1 VDTVRIAVSPSSI
14 GFSAA
19 TATLNSWCKMPCMN
33 SVWFRAAAV
42 GASALLLTAAY
53 KRAEP
58 SSVMADAANAF
69 LNSLW
74 PDQKAK
80 ASYAFDDDERL
91 SWHFVPTGANYK
103 PGDRELRKGMPLGAM
118 QPFQRE
124 LATALIAAGLSQQGV
139 IKAQQ
144 IMSLEQVL
152 LILEGSNPVNR
163 RDPDNYFI
171 TIFGKPAARGTWGY
185 RIEGHHLAQNYT
197 IVDGKVSDSPSFFGS
212 NPAEVR
218 IGPRKGLRVLAL
230 EDDYGYD
237 VMESLDK
244 GQQDVA
250 VVDKTALKDIIT
262 GASRKAALNG
272 APNGLSAAKMTDAQY
287 DKLMTLVDLY
297 ASNVP
302 QAMADRR
309 MELARKQSKEATFFA
324 WTGEVKRGALHY
336 YRVQTPAFLIEMD
349 CTQDQG
355 NHIHSVWRDYENDFG
370 LDMLKAHYMASHQ

>member
-1 VDTVRIAVSPSSI
+1 MRP
-14 GFSAA
+14 
-19 TATLNSWCKMPCMN
+19 
-33 SVWFRAAAV
+33 VWFRTAALGLA
-42 GASALLLTAAY
+42 ALLLIAAY

-80 ASYAFDDDERL
+80 VSYAFDDDERL

-103 PGDRELRKGMPLGAM
+103 PGDRELRKGMPLRAM

-124 LATALIAAGLSQQGV
+124 LATALLAARLSQQGV
-139 IKAQQ
+139 IKAQS

-152 LILEGSNPVNR
+152 LILEGAKPVNR

-171 TIFGKPAARGTWGY
+171 TIFGTPSAKGTWAY

-237 VMESLDK
+237 MIESLDTT
-244 GQQDVA
+244 QQNVA
-250 VVDKTALKDIIT
+250 VVEQDCAERHHHWRLPQGCPQWRPERPLRCQDDRRAVRQADDHRRAIRFKRAAAYGGKAPGT
-262 GASRKAALNG
+262 GAEAAEGCHL
-272 APNGLSAAKMTDAQY
+272 LR
-287 DKLMTLVDLY
+287 L
-297 ASNVP
+297 
-302 QAMADRR
+302 DRR
-309 MELARKQSKEATFFA
+309 S
-324 WTGEVKRGALHY
+324 
-336 YRVQTPAFLIEMD
+336 
-349 CTQDQG
+349 
-355 NHIHSVWRDYENDFG
+355 
-370 LDMLKAHYMASHQ
+370 

>member
-1 VDTVRIAVSPSSI
+1 MSSM
-14 GFSAA
+14 
-19 TATLNSWCKMPCMN
+19 K

-42 GASALLLTAAY
+42 GVAALLLTAAY

-80 ASYAFDDDERL
+80 VSYAFDDDERL
-91 SWHFVPTGANYK
+91 SWHFVRTGANYK

-124 LATALIAAGLSQQGV
+124 LATALLAAGLSQQGV
-139 IKAQQ
+139 IKAQS

-152 LILEGSNPVNR
+152 LILEGAKPVNR

-171 TIFGKPAARGTWGY
+171 TIFGTPSAKGTWGY

-197 IVDGKVSDSPSFFGS
+197 IVDGKVSDSPSFFGT

-237 VMESLDK
+237 MIESLDNA
-244 GQQDVA
+244 QQSVVVVA
-250 VVDKTALKDIIT
+250 KTPLKDIIS
-262 GASRKAALNG
+262 GASRKAARTRV
-272 APNGLSAAKMTDAQY
+272 P
-287 DKLMTLVDLY
+287 
-297 ASNVP
+297 NVP
-302 QAMADRR
+302 SAP
-309 MELARKQSKEATFFA
+309 T
-324 WTGEVKRGALHY
+324 V
-336 YRVQTPAFLIEMD
+336 PA
-349 CTQDQG
+349 
-355 NHIHSVWRDYENDFG
+355 
-370 LDMLKAHYMASHQ
+370 

>member
-1 VDTVRIAVSPSSI
+1 M
-14 GFSAA
+14 
-19 TATLNSWCKMPCMN
+19 K
-33 SVWFRAAAV
+33 SVWFRAASLAV
-42 GASALLLTAAY
+42 AALLLIAAY

-103 PGDRELRKGMPLGAM
+103 QGERELRKGMPFGAM

-124 LATALIAAGLSQQGV
+124 LATALLAAGLSQQGV
-139 IKAQQ
+139 IKAQS

-152 LILEGSNPVNR
+152 LILEGAKPANR

-171 TIFGKPAARGTWGY
+171 TIFGTPSAKGTWGY
-185 RIEGHHLAQNYT
+185 RVEGHHLAQNYT
-197 IVDGKVSDSPSFFGS
+197 IVDGQVSDSPSFFGS

-237 VMESLDK
+237 MIESLDK
-244 GQQDVA
+244 AQQDVA
-250 VVDKTALKDIIT
+250 VVDKEALKDIIT
-262 GASRKAALNG
+262 GESRKAALNG
-272 APNGLSAAKMTDAQY
+272 APNGLSAAKMTAAQY
-287 DKLMTLVDLY
+287 DKLMTIVELY

-302 QAMADRR
+302 EAMAQKR
-309 MELARKQSKEATFFA
+309 MELGRKQPKESAFFA
-324 WTGEVKRGALHY
+324 WTGPTQRGVLHY
-336 YRVQTPAFLIEMD
+336 YR
-349 CTQDQG
+349 
-355 NHIHSVWRDYENDFG
+355 
-370 LDMLKAHYMASHQ
+370 

>member
-1 VDTVRIAVSPSSI
+1 
-14 GFSAA
+14 
-19 TATLNSWCKMPCMN
+19 
-33 SVWFRAAAV
+33 
-42 GASALLLTAAY
+42 
-53 KRAEP
+53 
-58 SSVMADAANAF
+58 MADAANAF

-124 LATALIAAGLSQQGV
+124 LATALLAAGLSQQGV
-139 IKAQQ
+139 IKAQS

-152 LILEGSNPVNR
+152 LILEGAKPANR

-171 TIFGKPAARGTWGY
+171 TIFGTPSAKGTWGY

-237 VMESLDK
+237 MIESLDK
-244 GQQDVA
+244 AQQDVA
-250 VVDKTALKDIIT
+250 VVDKTALKDIIS

-272 APNGLSAAKMTDAQY
+272 ART
-287 DKLMTLVDLY
+287 
-297 ASNVP
+297 ASP
-302 QAMADRR
+302 
-309 MELARKQSKEATFFA
+309 LP
-324 WTGEVKRGALHY
+324 G
-336 YRVQTPAFLIEMD
+336 
-349 CTQDQG
+349 
-355 NHIHSVWRDYENDFG
+355 
-370 LDMLKAHYMASHQ
+370 

>member
-1 VDTVRIAVSPSSI
+1 MKSI
-14 GFSAA
+14 
-19 TATLNSWCKMPCMN
+19 
-33 SVWFRAAAV
+33 WFRAAAV
-42 GASALLLTAAY
+42 GVAALLLTAAY

-80 ASYAFDDDERL
+80 VSYAFEDDERL

-124 LATALIAAGLSQQGV
+124 LATALLAAGLSQQGV
-139 IKAQQ
+139 IKAQS

-152 LILEGSNPVNR
+152 LILEGSKPVNR
-163 RDPDNYFI
+163 RDSDNYFI
-171 TIFGKPAARGTWGY
+171 TIFGTPSVKGTWGY

-197 IVDGKVSDSPSFFGS
+197 IVDGQVSDSPSFFGS

-218 IGPRKGLRVLAL
+218 IGPRKGFRVLAL

-237 VMESLDK
+237 MIESLDK
-244 GQQDVA
+244 AQQDVA

-272 APNGLSAAKMTDAQY
+272 APNGLSAAKMTAAQY
-287 DKLMTLVDLY
+287 DKLMTIVELY

-302 QAMADRR
+302 QAMAERR
-309 MELARKQSKEATFFA
+309 MELARKQPKDATFFA
-324 WTGEVKRGALHY
+324 WTGALERGGLHY
-336 YRVQTPAFLIEMD
+336 YRIQTPGFLIEMD

-370 LDMLKAHYMASHQ
+370 LDLLKAHYSASHQ

>member
-1 VDTVRIAVSPSSI
+1 
-14 GFSAA
+14 
-19 TATLNSWCKMPCMN
+19 
-33 SVWFRAAAV
+33 
-42 GASALLLTAAY
+42 
-53 KRAEP
+53 
-58 SSVMADAANAF
+58 MADAANAF

-80 ASYAFDDDERL
+80 VSYAFDDDERL

-124 LATALIAAGLSQQGV
+124 LATALLAAGLSQQGV
-139 IKAQQ
+139 IKAQS

-152 LILEGSNPVNR
+152 LILEGAKPVNR

-171 TIFGKPAARGTWGY
+171 TIFGTPSAKGTWGY

-197 IVDGKVSDSPSFFGS
+197 IIDGKVSDSPSFFGS

-237 VMESLDK
+237 MIESLDK
-244 GQQDVA
+244 TQQDVA

-272 APNGLSAAKMTDAQY
+272 APNGLSAAKMTAPQY
-287 DKLMTLVDLY
+287 DKLMTIVELY

-302 QAMADRR
+302 QLLAEKRLN
-309 MELARKQSKEATFFA
+309 LARKQPKDATFFA
-324 WTGEVKRGALHY
+324 WTGALERGGLH
-336 YRVQTPAFLIEMD
+336 
-349 CTQDQG
+349 
-355 NHIHSVWRDYENDFG
+355 
-370 LDMLKAHYMASHQ
+370 

>member
-1 VDTVRIAVSPSSI
+1 MK
-14 GFSAA
+14 SA
-19 TATLNSWCKMPCMN
+19 WI
-33 SVWFRAAAV
+33 RAAAV
-42 GASALLLTAAY
+42 GTAGLLLIAAN

-58 SSVMADAANAF
+58 ASVMADAANAF

-103 PGDRELRKGMPLGAM
+103 AGDRELRKGMPLGAM

-124 LATALIAAGLSQQGV
+124 LATALLAAGLSQQGV
-139 IKAQQ
+139 IKAQS

-152 LILEGSNPVNR
+152 LLLEGGNPVNR

-171 TIFGKPAARGTWGY
+171 TIFGKPAAKGTWGY

-197 IVDGKVSDSPSFFGS
+197 IVDGKVSDSPSFFGT

-230 EDDYGYD
+230 EDDYGYE
-237 VMESLDK
+237 MIESLDK
-244 GQQDVA
+244 AQQEIA

-272 APNGLSAAKMTDAQY
+272 APNGLSAAKMTAAQY
-287 DKLMTLVDLY
+287 DKLMTIVELY

-302 QAMADRR
+302 QQMAERR
-309 MELARKQSKEATFFA
+309 MELARKQPKESTFFA
-324 WTGEVKRGALHY
+324 WTGATERGGLHY
-336 YRVQTPAFLIEMD
+336 YRIQTPGFLIEMD

-370 LDMLKAHYMASHQ
+370 LDLLKAHYAASH